1 MLSAAAIILTLIV
14 YAAVRRFSHRL
25 KWVHPIIAA
34 SVVIGVI
41 WYVTSGDWAAYAA
54 GGQWISVWLGP
65 ATVALAVPLAK
76 QLQELKTLWP
86 GILLGVGIGCG
97 TSIAIVWALVSLLG
111 GDPVVLHSML
121 SKSVTT
127 PISVE
132 LAKAV
137 GGNPSL
143 AALFTAGTGLVGA
156 SMARSLL
163 KIARINDPWAAGI
176 AVGTTAHAI
185 GTAGFP
191 QEEQQKVAASTLA
204 MIMAGII
211 TSLYLVPFHLG

>member
-1 MLSAAAIILTLIV
+1 MLSVVAIILTLMI
-14 YAAVRRFSHRL
+14 YAATRRFSHRL
-25 KWVHPIIAA
+25 RWVHPIFAA
-34 SVVIGVI
+34 SVIIGVI
-41 WYVTSGDWAAYAA
+41 WYLLSGDWAAYAA
-54 GGQWISVWLGP
+54 GGQWISIWLGP

-76 QLQELKTLWP
+76 QLKELKKLWP
-86 GILLGVGIGCG
+86 GILLGVGVGCG
-97 TSIAIVWALVSLLG
+97 TSIAIVWALVGIFG
-111 GDPVVLHSML
+111 GDPVVFYSML

-127 PISVE
+127 PISIE
-132 LAKAV
+132 LATAV

-163 KIARINDPWAAGI
+163 KLARVTDPWAAGI

-211 TSLYLVPFHLG
+211 TSLYLIPFHLG

>member
-1 MLSAAAIILTLIV
+1 MLSAAAIMLTLIV
-14 YAAVRRFSHRL
+14 YAATRRFAHRL
-25 KWVHPIIAA
+25 KWIHPIIAA
-34 SVVIGVI
+34 SVLIGVI
-41 WYVTSGDWAAYAA
+41 WYAVSGDWAAYAA

-76 QLQELKTLWP
+76 QLKELKKLWP

-97 TSIAIVWALVSLLG
+97 TSIALVWTLVSLLG
-111 GDPVVLHSML
+111 GDSVVLYSML

-132 LAKAV
+132 LAAAV

-156 SMARSLL
+156 SMARGLL
-163 KIARINDPWAAGI
+163 KLVRVNDPWAAGI

-191 QEEQQKVAASTLA
+191 PEEQQKVAASTLA
-204 MIMAGII
+204 MIMSGII
-211 TSLYLVPFHLG
+211 TSLYLIPFHLG